1 MNRKGITKLIVD
13 QIRSDRTGYVH
24 QIGSIHWTI
33 LDLCIG
39 LDRLILLK
47 CDTHSEQM
55 VTIGMGK
62 QVRST
67 GYDMLLLSL
76 P

>member
-1 MNRKGITKLIVD
+1 MNRKGITKLIIDWIRLD
-13 QIRSDRTGYVH
+13 QIGPDWTRYVH
-24 QIGSIHWTI
+24 QIGSIHQTI

-62 QVRST
+62 QV
-67 GYDMLLLSL
+67 
-76 P
+76 